1 MLQAIRSAFGDDG
14 LERLTE
20 GRTRQ
25 QAQNYR
31 ARLPGQ
37 DAPLEERVATL
48 TGIRREEGY
57 MPKWKRRR
65 DGTIDLVE
73 NHCSISKA
81 ARFCPKLCAGELS
94 LFRRVLGHDVSV
106 DRVEH
111 ILSGDRRCTYRIADR
126 RGDPAWAGSQS
137 AAGTHDHSSVSKLI

>member
-48 TGIRREEGY
+48 TGIRDAVERSCAGTGGARF
-57 MPKWKRRR
+57 WRSGRAAGIRRR
-65 DGTIDLVE
+65 
-73 NHCSISKA
+73 C
-81 ARFCPKLCAGELS
+81 
-94 LFRRVLGHDVSV
+94 
-106 DRVEH
+106 
-111 ILSGDRRCTYRIADR
+111 
-126 RGDPAWAGSQS
+126 
-137 AAGTHDHSSVSKLI
+137 